1 MIYQVRNSKTDEFVI
16 ETGDPVYANF
26 VCEEMNAHTGTFN
39 YVVVPVSFKY
49 TFGECLH
56 SL

>member
-39 YVVVPVSFKY
+39 YVVVPVS
-49 TFGECLH
+49 
-56 SL
+56 